1 MKKWFALYTKP
12 RHEFKALEQIQAF
25 DITTYLP
32 TTTVIKQWSDRKKK
46 VTEPLFRGYI
56 FINANESERN
66 LSLTSESVLKT
77 IFFNGKPAVIPD
89 WEMENLQQLL
99 NHADNITV
107 HNGIVEGTRV
117 EIASGPMTGLEG
129 VVSKVSKNEQTIAV
143 SIAMLNRSVIVT
155 LSSTVVVKKATSLI
169 NSPQD

>member
-12 RHEFKALEQIQAF
+12 RHEFKALEQIQAL

-46 VTEPLFRGYI
+46 ITEPLFRGYI
-56 FINANESERN
+56 FINANEAERN

-99 NHADNITV
+99 NHTNKITV
-107 HNGIVEGTRV
+107 HNGIIKGTKV
-117 EIASGPMTGLEG
+117 EIASGPMIGLEG
-129 VVSKVSKNEQTIAV
+129 VVSNVSKDEQTLAV
-143 SIAMLNRSVIVT
+143 SIAMLNRSVMVT
-155 LSSTVVVKKATSLI
+155 LSSSVVMKKSNNLVNSSL
-169 NSPQD
+169 D

>member
-46 VTEPLFRGYI
+46 ITEPLFRGYI
-56 FINANESERN
+56 FINANECERN

-77 IFFNGKPAVIPD
+77 IFFDGKPAVIPD

-99 NHADNITV
+99 NHADKITV
-107 HNGIVEGTRV
+107 HNGIIEGTKV
-117 EIASGPMTGLEG
+117 EIASGPMIGLEG

-143 SIAMLNRSVIVT
+143 SIAMLNRSVLVT
-155 LSSTVVVKKATSLI
+155 LCSSVVVKKTTSLI

>member
-12 RHEFKALEQIQAF
+12 RHEFKALEQIQAL
-25 DITTYLP
+25 DITSYLP

-46 VTEPLFRGYI
+46 ITEPLFRGYI
-56 FINANESERN
+56 FINANEAERN

-99 NHADNITV
+99 NHTNKITV
-107 HNGIVEGTRV
+107 HNGIIKGTKV
-117 EIASGPMTGLEG
+117 EIASGPMIGLEG
-129 VVSKVSKNEQTIAV
+129 VVSKVSKDEQTLAV
-143 SIAMLNRSVIVT
+143 SIAMLNRSVMVT
-155 LSSTVVVKKATSLI
+155 LSSSVVMKKSNNLV
-169 NSPQD
+169 NSALD

>member
-12 RHEFKALEQIQAF
+12 RHEFKALEQITAL

-46 VTEPLFRGYI
+46 ITEPLFRGYI

-66 LSLTSESVLKT
+66 LSLTSDAVLKT

-89 WEMENLQQLL
+89 WEMENLKQLL
-99 NHADNITV
+99 GNTDKVTV
-107 HNGIVEGTRV
+107 HNGIIKGVKV
-117 EIASGPMTGLEG
+117 EIASGPMIGLEG
-129 VVSKVSKNEQTIAV
+129 VVSTVSKDEQTLAV
-143 SIAMLNRSVIVT
+143 SIEMLNRSVIIT
-155 LSSTVVVKKATSLI
+155 LPTATVIKKS
-169 NSPQD
+169 NN

>member
-1 MKKWFALYTKP
+1 MIFEK
-12 RHEFKALEQIQAF
+12 QIQAL

-46 VTEPLFRGYI
+46 ITEPLFRGYI
-56 FINANESERN
+56 FINANEAERN

-99 NHADNITV
+99 NHTNKITV
-107 HNGIVEGTRV
+107 HNGIIKGTKV
-117 EIASGPMTGLEG
+117 EIASGPMIGLEG
-129 VVSKVSKNEQTIAV
+129 VVSNVSKDEQTLAV
-143 SIAMLNRSVIVT
+143 SIAMLNRSVMVT
-155 LSSTVVVKKATSLI
+155 LSSSVVMKKSNNLVNSSL
-169 NSPQD
+169 D